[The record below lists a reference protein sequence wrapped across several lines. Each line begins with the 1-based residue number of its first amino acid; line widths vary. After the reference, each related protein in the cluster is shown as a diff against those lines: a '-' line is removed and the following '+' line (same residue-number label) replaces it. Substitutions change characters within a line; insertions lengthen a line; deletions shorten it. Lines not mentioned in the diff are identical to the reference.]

1 MKTRIA
7 LSAALAAATT
17 FSLTTTFSPAMADV
31 VYHPFMVN
39 PSYHVPMTGPLTPF
53 RPRDRHHVARYQPY
67 PFTPVACE
75 AVIFPRSA
83 ECAGRPARFSPYS
96 TLPFSAYVYY

>member
-1 MKTRIA
+1 
-7 LSAALAAATT
+7 
-17 FSLTTTFSPAMADV
+17 
-31 VYHPFMVN
+31 MVN
-39 PSYHVPMTGPLTPF
+39 PSYHVPMGPLTPF
-53 RPRDRHHVARYQPY
+53 QPRDRHHVARYQPY

-96 TLPFSAYVYY
+96 ALPFSAYVYY